1 MSDKNNKLFV
11 FHGCDRKVG
20 TTMISH
26 CAARILSGNLKEK
39 KILYAA
45 LNGSDDIHYSRG
57 NTATIDSIKIRIDN
71 NLITSEEMEN
81 SCSRDGE
88 LYVMGGISGV
98 FGHRSYSPDFSMQFI
113 NRALDTFDVVVADC
127 GNELDSGLCIG
138 ALKSGGVNFLVV
150 NQNESSLVR
159 FEKSKSIYSA
169 IDTGFELYIVNRFSD
184 RDPHDISYI
193 RRRLDNNGEGR
204 FFPVREEAEYSRLAE
219 IDEQLILDY
228 KCPGFSEDMNDIVYE
243 MMKIS
248 GINDISRE
256 SGRKRLFGFM

>member
-1 MSDKNNKLFV
+1 MSDKENNLFV

-26 CAARILSGNLKEK
+26 CAAKILSGNLKDR

-45 LNGSDDIHYSRG
+45 LNGNDDIHYSRG

-81 SCSRDGE
+81 SCARDGD
-88 LYVMGGISGV
+88 LYVIGGISGV
-98 FGHRSYSPDFSMQFI
+98 FSHRNYSPDFSIQFL
-113 NRALDTFDVVVADC
+113 NRALEIFDVVVADC
-127 GNELDSGLCIG
+127 GNELDSGLCVG
-138 ALKSGGVNFLVV
+138 ALKYGGVNFLVI

-159 FEKSKSIYSA
+159 FEKAKNIYSA
-169 IDTGFELYIVNRFSD
+169 IDTGFEHFVVNRYTEM
-184 RDPHDISYI
+184 DPHDVSYI
-193 RRRLDNNGEGR
+193 RRRIENNGEGR
-204 FFPVREEAEYSRLAE
+204 YFTVREEAEYSKLAE

-243 MMKIS
+243 MMKMTGIS
-248 GINDISRE
+248 DTYRE
-256 SGRKRLFGFM
+256 TGRKRLFGFM